1 MECIPNALRSNLWK
15 KKKSKINNDLYLE
28 NLNRMFIQGIKL
40 LRKLRELNWGSDH
53 AKRINWATRASSDLI
68 KSLRSATRRMLTVFF
83 FSFCLQGQ
91 KNENALKAPK
101 QHYFFSINITHIR
114 WMWWHSFC
122 DPYTQFLSQS
132 LNFKHA
138 PPSLLIHQILQKC
151 LYIKGLLNSLTETCT
166 HAWKHMHMQGG
177 THTHAHA
184 DTHACHCIR
193 YTDGKGSSPFTQ
205 TKGR

>member
-1 MECIPNALRSNLWK
+1 MK

-53 AKRINWATRASSDLI
+53 AKRINWATRA
-68 KSLRSATRRMLTVFF
+68 ATRRMLTVFF
-83 FSFCLQGQ
+83 FSVSASKVK
-91 KNENALKAPK
+91 KNNMRTLWKLPNK
-101 QHYFFSINITHIR
+101 HYFFSINITHIR

-132 LNFKHA
+132 LNSKHA

-193 YTDGKGSSPFTQ
+193 CTDGKGSSPFTQ